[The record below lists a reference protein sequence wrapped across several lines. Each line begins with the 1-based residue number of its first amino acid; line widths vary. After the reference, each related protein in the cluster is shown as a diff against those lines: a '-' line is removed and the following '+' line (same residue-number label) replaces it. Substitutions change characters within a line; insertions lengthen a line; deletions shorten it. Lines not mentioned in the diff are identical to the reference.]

1 MNAIPLKILLSYHQ
15 TTRARLAVASLPY
28 GRSMTKWINDA
39 ICEKL
44 DREQPATIGV
54 CAVLPVEPEKPI
66 NPEKELE
73 ERKRVARKPDFFG
86 PWTAKYSEN
95 KTWRMFAEARIKEAK
110 RKGEVL
116 GLEDA
121 LELVA
126 KGEGVTMSEDEG
138 REIMAE
144 YHRKQLESVVPA
156 AVVPAAVVPA
166 AVVPAAV
173 VPAIA
178 QDADFWGDDDFAKGR
193 ALVKTHAR

>member
-44 DREQPATIGV
+44 DREQPQTIGV
-54 CAVLPVEPEKPI
+54 CAVVPSPVEEPLDPA
-66 NPEKELE
+66 KELQ
-73 ERKRVARKPDFFG
+73 KRQRAARKPDFLG
-86 PWTAKYSEN
+86 PWTVKYGEN

-126 KGEGVTMSEDEG
+126 IGEKVTMTEDEG
-138 REIMAE
+138 RGIMAE
-144 YHRKQLESVVPA
+144 YRRKQLESVSPA
-156 AVVPAAVVPA
+156 AVVPAAVSPAAVSPA
-166 AVVPAAV
+166 AVVPAV
-173 VPAIA
+173 
-178 QDADFWGDDDFAKGR
+178 DSDFWGDDEADKVR
-193 ALVKTHAR
+193 ALIKRHTR

>member
-1 MNAIPLKILLSYHQ
+1 MNVIPLKILLSYHQ

-54 CAVLPVEPEKPI
+54 CAALRAEPEKPI

-73 ERKRVARKPDFFG
+73 ERKRAARKPDFLG
-86 PWTAKYSEN
+86 PWTVKYGEN
-95 KTWRMFAEARIKEAK
+95 KTWRMFAEARMKEAK
-110 RKGEVL
+110 RKEEVL

-126 KGEGVTMSEDEG
+126 KGEGVAMSEDEA
-138 REIMAE
+138 REIMEA
-144 YHRKQLESVVPA
+144 YRLKQLESVSP
-156 AVVPAAVVPA
+156 
-166 AVVPAAV
+166 
-173 VPAIA
+173 IA
-178 QDADFWGDDDFAKGR
+178 RDSDFWGDDEADKVR
-193 ALVKTHAR
+193 ALVKRHTR